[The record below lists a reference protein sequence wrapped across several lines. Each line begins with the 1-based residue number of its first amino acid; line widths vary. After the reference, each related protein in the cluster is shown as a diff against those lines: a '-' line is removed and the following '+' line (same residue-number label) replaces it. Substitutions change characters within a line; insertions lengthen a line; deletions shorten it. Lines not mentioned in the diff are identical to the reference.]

1 MVLRAPF
8 WPALWALVASP
19 ALAQDAQRGAQL
31 YLRLASG
38 VPSCVSCHGHDP
50 TQGRNNMLRAADDP
64 AALLKALNAV
74 GPMGYLKSVLG
85 TQEIADLAAYLGRV
99 RAGANPQG
107 PVAYWPSTLDFGRL
121 PDGGV
126 SPQQRVTLL
135 NRDVRAWPLEPRI
148 EGPGF
153 EFMHDCPVQL
163 APGAACTAWLRARP
177 EASGVR
183 TGALV
188 WSADAAW
195 APLMVGLA
203 VDSVPA
209 TVGALAPQQP
219 AETVRFAAQPV
230 GQTQTLEWPLFNRG
244 AAPATPLA
252 FTVSGPQSA
261 QFAVAGD
268 CALGQPIL
276 PGQGCTLTLRHTAL
290 VAGPA
295 QAALQLHSDGTAP
308 ATLNLAG
315 EGIATASPDVPAPPS
330 AGAGSTGWGGLAGLA
345 LAALVLRRPA
355 HGQRQRQS

>member
-1 MVLRAPF
+1 MFHRRHLGTLLACLAAV
-8 WPALWALVASP
+8 PAA
-19 ALAQDAQRGAQL
+19 AQDAQRGAQL
-31 YLRLASG
+31 YLRLAAG

-50 TQGRNNMLRAADDP
+50 TQGRNNLLRAADDP

-74 GPMGYLKSVLG
+74 GPMGYLKGVLG
-85 TQEIADLAAYLGRV
+85 TPEVADLAAYLGRV
-99 RAGANPQG
+99 RAAANPQG
-107 PVAYWPSTLDFGRL
+107 PVAYWPATMDFGRL

-135 NRDVRAWPLEPRI
+135 NRDARTWQLEPRL
-148 EGPGF
+148 EGTGF
-153 EFMHDCPVQL
+153 EFMHDCPAQL

-177 EASGVR
+177 DASGVR

-195 APLMVGLA
+195 APLIVGLA
-203 VDSVPA
+203 VDSVPS
-209 TVGALAPQQP
+209 TVGALVPLQP
-219 AETVRFAAQPV
+219 AETLRFDAQQV
-230 GQTQTLEWPLFNRG
+230 GQAQQLEWPLVNRG

-276 PGQGCTLTLRHTAL
+276 PGQGCTVTLRHAAL

-295 QAALQLHSDGTAP
+295 QAALQLHGDGTTP
-308 ATLNLAG
+308 AVLGLVG
-315 EGIATASPDVPAPPS
+315 EGVATPGPAVPPPSS
-330 AGAGSTGWGGLAGLA
+330 AGAGSAGWGWLAAVA
-345 LAALVLRRPA
+345 LAAFVLRRPA
-355 HGQRQRQS
+355 HGRSRHQS